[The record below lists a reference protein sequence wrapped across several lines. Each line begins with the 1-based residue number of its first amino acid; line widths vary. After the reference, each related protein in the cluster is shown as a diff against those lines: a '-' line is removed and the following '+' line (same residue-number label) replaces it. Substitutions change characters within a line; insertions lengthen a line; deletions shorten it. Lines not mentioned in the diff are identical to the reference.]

1 MTRYLMSV
9 CYPTDGV
16 PPSPEE
22 LEQITADL
30 TLVHQELE
38 AAGAWVF
45 GGGLHHPSTAKVLH
59 ARNGEVV
66 STDGPFIESKEMIG
80 GFSIIEVPDEATA
93 LRWAE
98 KLSLATTCAIEVR
111 PFMDDPGA

>member
-30 TLVHQELE
+30 TLVHQSSP
-38 AAGAWVF
+38 
-45 GGGLHHPSTAKVLH
+45 PS
-59 ARNGEVV
+59 RRI
-66 STDGPFIESKEMIG
+66 S
-80 GFSIIEVPDEATA
+80 
-93 LRWAE
+93 RR
-98 KLSLATTCAIEVR
+98 AI
-111 PFMDDPGA
+111 A